1 MLDIR
6 TIHWLSILVWVNVLG
21 TDIDV
26 QGMNFQD
33 DLVTNFEILHL
44 ERVEC
49 VLTRCI
55 FKLI

>member
-33 DLVTNFEILHL
+33 DLVTNLEILHL
-44 ERVEC
+44 EGVEC
-49 VLTRCI
+49 VFNKMCI
-55 FKLI
+55 